1 MECLGNV
8 ALTPMAI
15 SLAATQL
22 RENSYVAATE
32 GISRIKLN
40 FIPNTPT
47 TKI

>member
-22 RENSYVAATE
+22 RKNSLYVAATE
-32 GISRIKLN
+32 GTYLKDQA
-40 FIPNTPT
+40 
-47 TKI
+47 